1 VVRLAPSRSTLQEDD
16 MTAFTVWKFDTPD
29 GAESAGSRLEGAADE
44 GMIKILDHAVVSWPV
59 GAKRPETKHS
69 HDSVRRGSGWGA
81 LWGLLF
87 GALFF
92 VPVVG
97 AAAGAAIGGLAKATE
112 GVGITKEQLE
122 MIRAQI
128 TEGTS
133 ALFLVT
139 EQGNLD
145 LVGERFHGAHM
156 KLVDTNLTDA
166 ERKLLLETFSS

>member
-1 VVRLAPSRSTLQEDD
+1 

-29 GAESAGSRLEGAADE
+29 GAGHAASQLEHVAGEGL
-44 GMIKILDHAVVSWPV
+44 IKILDHAVVSWPT

-69 HDSVRRGSGWGA
+69 HDAVKRGGGWGA

-92 VPVVG
+92 IPLVG

-112 GVGITKEQLE
+112 GVGITKDQLE
-122 MIRAQI
+122 TIRSEI

-139 EQGNLD
+139 EQGDLD
-145 LVGERFHGAHM
+145 RVGERFHGSHM
-156 KLVDTNLTDA
+156 KLIDTNLTDD
-166 ERKLLLETFSS
+166 ERKVLLETFGDH

>member
-1 VVRLAPSRSTLQEDD
+1 
-16 MTAFTVWKFDTPD
+16 MTAFTVWKFDTP
-29 GAESAGSRLEGAADE
+29 EGAGKAAALLGSAADD
-44 GMIKILDHAVVSWPV
+44 GMIKVFDHAVVSWPT
-59 GAKRPETKHS
+59 GARRPATQHS
-69 HDSVRRGSGWGA
+69 HDSVKHGGGWGA

-92 VPVVG
+92 LPLVG

-112 GVGITKEQLE
+112 GVGISKEQLE
-122 MIRAQI
+122 TIRAQV

-139 EQGNLD
+139 EQGDLD
-145 LVGERFHGAHM
+145 RVGERFHGTHM

-166 ERKLLLETFSS
+166 EQKLLLETFDNH